1 MIKITL
7 GQKCSKV
14 IFLLIIK
21 LIFIYNK
28 AETFQAYFILKI
40 LSALFVD
47 EIKDDPFHTVVFRS
61 QLNID
66 GNNLPTIV
74 IADDS
79 IYSMIRLLVAPKV
92 PEGSEGLAK
101 LLNTYNQTFKA
112 FKYYVDNKGSLI
124 LDISI
129 VSADESLNGDLV
141 YALFQTVIEHLNES
155 YKNIMKEIWK

>member
-1 MIKITL
+1 MNK
-7 GQKCSKV
+7 
-14 IFLLIIK
+14 
-21 LIFIYNK
+21 K
-28 AETFQAYFILKI
+28 AESFQAYLKEKN
-40 LSALFVD
+40 LSVFTVD

-79 IYSMIRLLVAPKV
+79 IYGIIRILVAPKV

>member
-1 MIKITL
+1 MNK
-7 GQKCSKV
+7 
-14 IFLLIIK
+14 
-21 LIFIYNK
+21 K
-28 AETFQAYFILKI
+28 AESFQAYLKEKN
-40 LSALFVD
+40 LSAFTVD

-79 IYSMIRLLVAPKV
+79 IYSMIRILVAPKV

>member
-1 MIKITL
+1 MNK
-7 GQKCSKV
+7 
-14 IFLLIIK
+14 
-21 LIFIYNK
+21 K
-28 AETFQAYFILKI
+28 AESFQAYLKEKN
-40 LSALFVD
+40 LSAFTVD

-79 IYSMIRLLVAPKV
+79 IYGIIRILVAPKV

-112 FKYYVDNKGSLI
+112 FKYYVDNKGS
-124 LDISI
+124 
-129 VSADESLNGDLV
+129 
-141 YALFQTVIEHLNES
+141 
-155 YKNIMKEIWK
+155 